1 MSKLARAI
9 TATMTQ
15 TRVALQ
21 KPLKFTDIK
30 IDSISPSSTGTVYR
44 IGVRLGK
51 QVVVPDFDVEMSKK
65 LQKPGFS
72 PVDNALYDMKQAI
85 IQEIFG
91 EFRPQLIELRL
102 ALYDQDTDR
111 ARQILNTLEKN
122 MFEDGVE
129 E

>member
-9 TATMTQ
+9 TATMTH
-15 TRVALQ
+15 RKVALN
-21 KPLKFTDIK
+21 KPLKYTDIK
-30 IDSISPSSTGTVYR
+30 LDNGSIDFTYSTGTVYR
-44 IGVRLGK
+44 IGVTLGK
-51 QVVVPDFDVEMSKK
+51 QVVVPDFDVTISKND
-65 LQKPGFS
+65 S
-72 PVDNALYDMKQAI
+72 PLYNALYDMKQAI

-91 EFRPQLIELRL
+91 EFRPQLIELKL

>member
-15 TRVALQ
+15 RRVALH
-21 KPLKFTDIK
+21 KPLKYTDIK
-30 IDSISPSSTGTVYR
+30 FDSISPSPTGTVYR
-44 IGVRLGK
+44 IGVTLGK
-51 QVVVPDFDVEMSKK
+51 QLVVPDFDVTISKDWPV
-65 LQKPGFS
+65 PGYS
-72 PVDNALYDMKQAI
+72 PLDKALYDMKQAI

-91 EFRPQLIELRL
+91 EFRPQLIELKL